1 MNNIFLPSFFDTP
14 FFWGDVFSYFF
25 FFFFGTELCSVK
37 VPLIQGED
45 GKRKR
50 EGGGRGRERKGRV
63 KGANERTL
71 SIAGCLSQHCQA
83 LDTWD
88 MKSHE
93 KLLLVVFVVVFS
105 CIFFLGVSIA

>member
-14 FFWGDVFSYFF
+14 FFWGDVFSYL
-25 FFFFGTELCSVK
+25 FGTELCSLK

-50 EGGGRGRERKGRV
+50 EGQKEGEKEREGFR
-63 KGANERTL
+63 GANERTL

-105 CIFFLGVSIA
+105 CIFFLGVFIA